1 MNRLFYSVFSERMAD
16 FVWQKH
22 AMGYDYSSS
31 ENYLQKFDQ
40 MCVDLFPSETVLTRE
55 ICLAWATRGGNECV
69 NTFRSRL
76 PVVREFA
83 RFLNRA
89 GEAAYVLPVN
99 FAPKAKGHIP
109 YIYTEEEIVRLWSVF
124 DGIKPDSGNPVRHL
138 VTPAV
143 MRLLYCCGLR
153 PCEARRLR
161 MKNVNFQNG
170 SIEILESKGHKN
182 RTVMMSDDLT
192 FYMRAYDSAVNLVL
206 PDREFFFPNGKGT
219 IASISWLDRSFHS
232 ACNKAGI
239 IKSGEYEPRVYDF
252 RHTFATHRL
261 YKWMNEGK
269 DLTAKLAYLRAYMG
283 HELLSA
289 TYYYI
294 HLVPGMYEKMAGFDY
309 GCFENLLPE
318 VECDE

>member
-1 MNRLFYSVFSERMAD
+1 MNSLFKSTFSERMAD
-16 FVWQKH
+16 FVSQKH
-22 AMGYDYSSS
+22 ALGYDYSSS

-40 MCVDLFPSETVLTRE
+40 LCMALFPNETTLTRD
-55 ICLAWATRGGNECV
+55 ICLAWATKRENECV

-83 RFLNRA
+83 RFLNRS
-89 GEAAYVLPVN
+89 GEAAYILPVD
-99 FAPKAKGHIP
+99 FAPKAKRHIP
-109 YIYTEEEIVRLWSVF
+109 HIYTEEEIVRLWSVF
-124 DGIKPDSGNPVRHL
+124 DDIKPNSGNPVRQL
-138 VTPAV
+138 VVPAV

-153 PCEARRLR
+153 PCEARRLCVE
-161 MKNVNFQNG
+161 NVNLQNG

-182 RTVMMSDDLT
+182 RTVLMSDDLAV
-192 FYMRAYDSAVNLVL
+192 YMRAYDSRVNMVL
-206 PDREFFFPNGKGT
+206 PNREYFFPNSKGDL
-219 IASISWLDRSFHS
+219 ASNKWLNRSFHS

-239 IKSGEYEPRVYDF
+239 IKSGEYQPRVYDF

-269 DLTAKLAYLRAYMG
+269 DLTTKLAYLRAYMG

-294 HLVPGMYEKMAGFDY
+294 HLVPGMYEKMAGFDF
-309 GCFENLLPE
+309 GLFENLLPE
-318 VECDE
+318 VERDE